1 MHQNSK
7 TPKISFKTGANT
19 FQYLRR
25 DVDLRATV
33 SIGLF
38 IVHQLFAEAKINQL
52 AMTTTV
58 NQDMLRFQVS
68 VDDLQRVDLF
78 KAAVDLGHVEL
89 VVHL

>member
-7 TPKISFKTGANT
+7 TPNISFKTGANT

-58 NQDMLRFQVS
+58 NHHMLRFQVS

-78 KAAVDLGHVEL
+78 KAADDLCHVEL